1 MTVPTINVDSPSGAA
16 AREDEALADCP
27 LCGEGLAADELQ
39 AHVQTDSEE
48 IRRYV
53 LSVIRTSHPEWVE
66 SDGSCAKCWEYYRNL

>member
-1 MTVPTINVDSPSGAA
+1 MTVPTTGVDAPAGID
-16 AREDEALADCP
+16 AREDVALEDCP
-27 LCGEGLAADELQ
+27 LCGRAVAADELQ

-48 IRRYV
+48 IRAYV